1 MPEEQK
7 SANLKTLIK
16 EIGNKKGM
24 KIKEVYAH
32 FGMSSS
38 AYYRTFEG
46 PLNEKIAEKIADFLQ
61 LPVETVYQLHQPD
74 SSQPIPTIEQL
85 LELNA
90 PDQPTDSTALNVN
103 AQKNT
108 SSQSKTRNAKVA
120 LFVVFCFSLM
130 GLGAYSLFPLNKHTA
145 EFHGQGVDFSLSA
158 MDGINDFHVAMY
170 HYEFDNIKVAIQDD
184 HINIT
189 ADIHT
194 HSTFDPALSY
204 FARFVASGDY
214 LNGYAAVN
222 YQMIAEPNK
231 EVWIGVMM
239 LRIGTTGHATGYW
252 LTAHHDSPSPHEGPF
267 AFGNVNLERLQSKI
281 NEAIS
286 EE

>member
-7 SANLKTLIK
+7 SVNLKTLIK
-16 EIGNKKGM
+16 EIGSQKGM

-46 PLNEKIAEKIADFLQ
+46 PLNEKMAEKIADFIQ
-61 LPVETVYQLHQPD
+61 LPVETVYHLHQPD
-74 SSQPIPTIEQL
+74 SSQPPPTIEQL

-90 PDQPTDSTALNVN
+90 PDQSTGSTALKVN

-108 SSQSKTRNAKVA
+108 SSQSKTLNSKVA
-120 LFVVFCFSLM
+120 FFVVFCFSLM
-130 GLGAYSLFPLNKHTA
+130 GLGAYSLFPLNEHTA
-145 EFHGQGVDFSLSA
+145 EFYGQGVDFSLST
-158 MDGINDFHVAMY
+158 MDGIDDFHTAMY
-170 HYEFDNIKVAIQDD
+170 HYEFDNVKVVIQDD
-184 HINIT
+184 RINIT

-194 HSTFDPALSY
+194 QSTQESDFSY
-204 FARFVASGDY
+204 FAHFVANGDY

-231 EVWIGVMM
+231 EVWIGAMM
-239 LRIGTTGHATGYW
+239 LRIGTTGNATGYW
-252 LTAHHDSPSPHEGPF
+252 LTAHHDSPSPQDGPF
-267 AFGNVNLERLQSKI
+267 AFGNVNLERLQSQI
-281 NEAIS
+281 SEAIS
-286 EE
+286 GE

>member
-74 SSQPIPTIEQL
+74 SSQPLPTIEQL

-103 AQKNT
+103 AQKN
-108 SSQSKTRNAKVA
+108 RV
-120 LFVVFCFSLM
+120 
-130 GLGAYSLFPLNKHTA
+130 
-145 EFHGQGVDFSLSA
+145 
-158 MDGINDFHVAMY
+158 
-170 HYEFDNIKVAIQDD
+170 
-184 HINIT
+184 
-189 ADIHT
+189 
-194 HSTFDPALSY
+194 
-204 FARFVASGDY
+204 
-214 LNGYAAVN
+214 
-222 YQMIAEPNK
+222 
-231 EVWIGVMM
+231 
-239 LRIGTTGHATGYW
+239 
-252 LTAHHDSPSPHEGPF
+252 
-267 AFGNVNLERLQSKI
+267 
-281 NEAIS
+281 
-286 EE
+286 

>member
-7 SANLKTLIK
+7 SSNLKTLIK
-16 EIGNKKGM
+16 EVGNKKGM
-24 KIKEVYAH
+24 RIKEVYAH

-46 PLNEKIAEKIADFLQ
+46 PLNEKMAEKIADFVQ

-74 SSQPIPTIEQL
+74 SSHPLPTIEQL
-85 LELNA
+85 LGLNA
-90 PDQPTDSTALNVN
+90 PDQPNNSTALTVK

-108 SSQSKTRNAKVA
+108 PRRSKTLNSKVA
-120 LFVVFCFSLM
+120 FFVVFCFSLI
-130 GLGAYSLFPLNKHTA
+130 GFAAYSLFPLNEHTA

-158 MDGINDFHVAMY
+158 LDGIDDFHSAMY
-170 HYEFDNIKVAIQDD
+170 HYEFDNVKVAIQDG

-189 ADIHT
+189 ADIQT
-194 HSTFDPALSY
+194 QSTQESDFSY
-204 FARFVASGDY
+204 FAHFVASGDY

-239 LRIGTTGHATGYW
+239 LRIGTTGNATGYW
-252 LTAHHDSPSPHEGPF
+252 LTAHHDSPSPQDGPF
-267 AFGNVNLERLQSKI
+267 AFGNVNLERLQSQ
-281 NEAIS
+281 IS
-286 EE
+286 EVISKE